1 MHRRI
6 YSIVGFV
13 LLVLLI
19 LGLAVGCG
27 ETEEPTATSAPHTQK
42 PPEPTVPPTESA
54 EDPRQE
60 VDDRQQSELD
70 SAIEEHSQAIAIDPQ
85 DTEAYYHRGLAYV
98 TTGQYDQALA
108 DFGKVLE
115 LDPANASAYYV
126 CGQVYA
132 ELGEREESI
141 AYLERALV
149 LGLSPE
155 MEQYAEEIL
164 KELGRE

>member
-6 YSIVGFV
+6 YPIVG
-13 LLVLLI
+13 LVLPALLL

-42 PPEPTVPPTESA
+42 PPDPTVAPTESA
-54 EDPRQE
+54 EDRGQE
-60 VDDRQQSELD
+60 VDDRQQSELG

-108 DFGKVLE
+108 DLGKVLE
-115 LDPANASAYYV
+115 PDPANAQA
-126 CGQVYA
+126 
-132 ELGEREESI
+132 
-141 AYLERALV
+141 
-149 LGLSPE
+149 
-155 MEQYAEEIL
+155 
-164 KELGRE
+164 